1 MQKKTVIPTRTT
13 RAEVETPP
21 RRTEENDPFI
31 RRLGDLWRAAKEH
44 DQHET
49 AQLVQEMLLTY
60 KGLKKGATAVGLQ
73 ERPTR
78 RCVNLRLRISR
89 ARRISFRR
97 MIYNLFTG
105 VYAIHTFL

>member
-1 MQKKTVIPTRTT
+1 MQKKTVVPTRTT

-49 AQLVQEMLLTY
+49 AQLVQDMLLTY
-60 KGLKKGATAVGLQ
+60 KGLKK
-73 ERPTR
+73 R
-78 RCVNLRLRISR
+78 RDRRWF
-89 ARRISFRR
+89 ARKAHAALCKLEAPYIPSEEDF
-97 MIYNLFTG
+97 IDEDN
-105 VYAIHTFL
+105 I